1 MKIRCSRCGKRFD
14 ADVYSGL
21 CPKCGAYNGK
31 HMAGYEEAVNEREKT
46 EKTWRQEQQ
55 KAEQAVSESRSRTD
69 PKCGAYNGKHM
80 AGYEEAVNERE
91 KTEKTWRQEQQK
103 AEQAVSESRSRT
115 DIPEKPKAAKQTAIK
130 QKAGAEGAWK
140 MLAAALLIPIA
151 AALVF
156 QIWKN
161 IYFQERISAA
171 ENIVR
176 ESGDA
181 EITVIEGENMEYP
194 VYTAV
199 LGMEQ
204 FASDE
209 VPEGWHLEGICIA
222 SSSNGYNS
230 REQINDLQLGYEV
243 GDEVFYQKT
252 ASDEVPEGWHLE
264 GICIAS
270 SSNGYNSREQ
280 INDLQ
285 LGYEVG
291 DEVFYQKTVSRYD
304 LEYMIDDWGIDA
316 NEILSEF
323 DFNYGESLGY
333 LIFMVRDGAENREL
347 ILELDDGISGSVS
360 RQANEILSEFDFN
373 YGESLGYLI
382 FMVRDGAEN
391 RELILELDDGISG
404 SVSRQVSIALDDV
417 EWFVPESG
425 VEE

>member
-69 PKCGAYNGKHM
+69 
-80 AGYEEAVNERE
+80 V
-91 KTEKTWRQEQQK
+91 
-103 AEQAVSESRSRT
+103 
-115 DIPEKPKAAKQTAIK
+115 PEKPKATKQTAIK

-140 MLAAALLIPIA
+140 MLAAALLIPVA

-181 EITVIEGENMEYP
+181 EVTVIEGGNLESP
-194 VYTAV
+194 IYTAV

-204 FASDE
+204 FS
-209 VPEGWHLEGICIA
+209 
-222 SSSNGYNS
+222 
-230 REQINDLQLGYEV
+230 
-243 GDEVFYQKT
+243 
-252 ASDEVPEGWHLE
+252 SDEVPEGWHLE

-360 RQANEILSEFDFN
+360 RQ
-373 YGESLGYLI
+373 
-382 FMVRDGAEN
+382 
-391 RELILELDDGISG
+391 
-404 SVSRQVSIALDDV
+404 VSIALDDV

>member
-55 KAEQAVSESRSRTD
+55 KAEKVVSGSR
-69 PKCGAYNGKHM
+69 YM
-80 AGYEEAVNERE
+80 
-91 KTEKTWRQEQQK
+91 
-103 AEQAVSESRSRT
+103 T
-115 DIPEKPKAAKQTAIK
+115 DIPEKPKTTK
-130 QKAGAEGAWK
+130 QKANGSGAGK
-140 MLAAALLIPIA
+140 MLAAALLIPVA

-181 EITVIEGENMEYP
+181 EVTVIEGGNVESP
-194 VYTAV
+194 IYTAV

-204 FASDE
+204 FS
-209 VPEGWHLEGICIA
+209 
-222 SSSNGYNS
+222 
-230 REQINDLQLGYEV
+230 
-243 GDEVFYQKT
+243 
-252 ASDEVPEGWHLE
+252 SDEVPEGWHLE

-360 RQANEILSEFDFN
+360 RQ
-373 YGESLGYLI
+373 
-382 FMVRDGAEN
+382 
-391 RELILELDDGISG
+391 
-404 SVSRQVSIALDDV
+404 VSIALDDV

>member
-21 CPKCGAYNGK
+21 C
-31 HMAGYEEAVNEREKT
+31 
-46 EKTWRQEQQ
+46 
-55 KAEQAVSESRSRTD
+55 

-181 EITVIEGENMEYP
+181 EVTVIEGGNVESP
-194 VYTAV
+194 IYTAV

-204 FASDE
+204 FSSDE

-230 REQINDLQLGYEV
+230 REQINDLQLGYE
-243 GDEVFYQKT
+243 
-252 ASDEVPEGWHLE
+252 
-264 GICIAS
+264 I
-270 SSNGYNSREQ
+270 
-280 INDLQ
+280 
-285 LGYEVG
+285 G

-360 RQANEILSEFDFN
+360 RQ
-373 YGESLGYLI
+373 
-382 FMVRDGAEN
+382 
-391 RELILELDDGISG
+391 
-404 SVSRQVSIALDDV
+404 VSIALDDV

>member
-21 CPKCGAYNGK
+21 C
-31 HMAGYEEAVNEREKT
+31 
-46 EKTWRQEQQ
+46 
-55 KAEQAVSESRSRTD
+55 

-140 MLAAALLIPIA
+140 MLAAALLIPVA

-181 EITVIEGENMEYP
+181 EVTVIEGGNLESP
-194 VYTAV
+194 IYTAV

-204 FASDE
+204 FS
-209 VPEGWHLEGICIA
+209 
-222 SSSNGYNS
+222 
-230 REQINDLQLGYEV
+230 
-243 GDEVFYQKT
+243 
-252 ASDEVPEGWHLE
+252 SDEVPEGWHLE

-360 RQANEILSEFDFN
+360 RQ
-373 YGESLGYLI
+373 
-382 FMVRDGAEN
+382 
-391 RELILELDDGISG
+391 
-404 SVSRQVSIALDDV
+404 VSIALDDV

>member
-21 CPKCGAYNGK
+21 C
-31 HMAGYEEAVNEREKT
+31 
-46 EKTWRQEQQ
+46 
-55 KAEQAVSESRSRTD
+55 

-181 EITVIEGENMEYP
+181 EVTVIEGGNVESP
-194 VYTAV
+194 IYTAV

-204 FASDE
+204 FS
-209 VPEGWHLEGICIA
+209 
-222 SSSNGYNS
+222 
-230 REQINDLQLGYEV
+230 
-243 GDEVFYQKT
+243 
-252 ASDEVPEGWHLE
+252 SDEVPEGWHLE

-360 RQANEILSEFDFN
+360 RQ
-373 YGESLGYLI
+373 
-382 FMVRDGAEN
+382 
-391 RELILELDDGISG
+391 
-404 SVSRQVSIALDDV
+404 VSIALDDV

>member
-69 PKCGAYNGKHM
+69 
-80 AGYEEAVNERE
+80 V
-91 KTEKTWRQEQQK
+91 
-103 AEQAVSESRSRT
+103 
-115 DIPEKPKAAKQTAIK
+115 PEKPKAAKQTAIK

-140 MLAAALLIPIA
+140 MLAAALLIPVA

-181 EITVIEGENMEYP
+181 EVTVIEGGNLESP
-194 VYTAV
+194 IYTAV

-204 FASDE
+204 FSSDE

-230 REQINDLQLGYEV
+230 REQINDLQLGYE
-243 GDEVFYQKT
+243 
-252 ASDEVPEGWHLE
+252 
-264 GICIAS
+264 I
-270 SSNGYNSREQ
+270 
-280 INDLQ
+280 
-285 LGYEVG
+285 G

-360 RQANEILSEFDFN
+360 RQ
-373 YGESLGYLI
+373 
-382 FMVRDGAEN
+382 
-391 RELILELDDGISG
+391 
-404 SVSRQVSIALDDV
+404 VSIALDDV

>member
-69 PKCGAYNGKHM
+69 
-80 AGYEEAVNERE
+80 V
-91 KTEKTWRQEQQK
+91 
-103 AEQAVSESRSRT
+103 
-115 DIPEKPKAAKQTAIK
+115 PEKPKAAKQTAIK

-181 EITVIEGENMEYP
+181 EVTVIEGGNVESP
-194 VYTAV
+194 IYTAV

-204 FASDE
+204 FSSDE

-230 REQINDLQLGYEV
+230 REQINDLQLGYE
-243 GDEVFYQKT
+243 
-252 ASDEVPEGWHLE
+252 
-264 GICIAS
+264 I
-270 SSNGYNSREQ
+270 
-280 INDLQ
+280 
-285 LGYEVG
+285 G
-291 DEVFYQKTVSRYD
+291 DEVFYQKTVNRYD
-304 LEYMIDDWGIDA
+304 LEYMIDDWGID
-316 NEILSEF
+316 
-323 DFNYGESLGY
+323 
-333 LIFMVRDGAENREL
+333 
-347 ILELDDGISGSVS
+347 
-360 RQANEILSEFDFN
+360 ANEILSEFDFN

>member
-1 MKIRCSRCGKRFD
+1 MLQKEGLMKIRCSRCGKRFD

-69 PKCGAYNGKHM
+69 
-80 AGYEEAVNERE
+80 V
-91 KTEKTWRQEQQK
+91 
-103 AEQAVSESRSRT
+103 
-115 DIPEKPKAAKQTAIK
+115 PEKPKAAKQTAIK

-140 MLAAALLIPIA
+140 MLAAALLIPVA

-181 EITVIEGENMEYP
+181 EVTVIEGGNVESP
-194 VYTAV
+194 IYTAV

-204 FASDE
+204 FS
-209 VPEGWHLEGICIA
+209 
-222 SSSNGYNS
+222 
-230 REQINDLQLGYEV
+230 
-243 GDEVFYQKT
+243 
-252 ASDEVPEGWHLE
+252 SDEVPEGWHLE

-360 RQANEILSEFDFN
+360 RQ
-373 YGESLGYLI
+373 
-382 FMVRDGAEN
+382 
-391 RELILELDDGISG
+391 
-404 SVSRQVSIALDDV
+404 VSIALDDV

>member
-21 CPKCGAYNGK
+21 C
-31 HMAGYEEAVNEREKT
+31 
-46 EKTWRQEQQ
+46 
-55 KAEQAVSESRSRTD
+55 

-252 ASDEVPEGWHLE
+252 
-264 GICIAS
+264 
-270 SSNGYNSREQ
+270 
-280 INDLQ
+280 
-285 LGYEVG
+285 
-291 DEVFYQKTVSRYD
+291 VSRYD
-304 LEYMIDDWGIDA
+304 LEYMIDDWGID
-316 NEILSEF
+316 
-323 DFNYGESLGY
+323 
-333 LIFMVRDGAENREL
+333 
-347 ILELDDGISGSVS
+347 
-360 RQANEILSEFDFN
+360 ANEILSEFDFN

>member
-21 CPKCGAYNGK
+21 C
-31 HMAGYEEAVNEREKT
+31 
-46 EKTWRQEQQ
+46 
-55 KAEQAVSESRSRTD
+55 

-181 EITVIEGENMEYP
+181 EVTVIEGGNVESP
-194 VYTAV
+194 IYTAV

-204 FASDE
+204 FSSDE

-222 SSSNGYNS
+222 
-230 REQINDLQLGYEV
+230 
-243 GDEVFYQKT
+243 
-252 ASDEVPEGWHLE
+252 P
-264 GICIAS
+264 

-360 RQANEILSEFDFN
+360 RQ
-373 YGESLGYLI
+373 
-382 FMVRDGAEN
+382 
-391 RELILELDDGISG
+391 
-404 SVSRQVSIALDDV
+404 VSIALDDV

>member
-55 KAEQAVSESRSRTD
+55 NAEQAVSGSR
-69 PKCGAYNGKHM
+69 Y
-80 AGYEEAVNERE
+80 
-91 KTEKTWRQEQQK
+91 
-103 AEQAVSESRSRT
+103 RT
-115 DIPEKPKAAKQTAIK
+115 DIPEKPKTTK
-130 QKAGAEGAWK
+130 QKAGGLGAWK
-140 MLAAALLIPIA
+140 MLAAALLIPVA
-151 AALVF
+151 ATVLF

-181 EITVIEGENMEYP
+181 EITVIEGESMEYP
-194 VYTAV
+194 IYTAV
-199 LGMEQ
+199 LGIGQ

-222 SSSNGYNS
+222 SSSSGYNS
-230 REQINDLQLGYEV
+230 REKV
-243 GDEVFYQKT
+243 
-252 ASDEVPEGWHLE
+252 
-264 GICIAS
+264 
-270 SSNGYNSREQ
+270 
-280 INDLQ
+280 NDLQ

-323 DFNYGESLGY
+323 DFDYGESLGY

-347 ILELDDGISGSVS
+347 ILELDDGV
-360 RQANEILSEFDFN
+360 
-373 YGESLGYLI
+373 
-382 FMVRDGAEN
+382 
-391 RELILELDDGISG
+391 SG

>member
-69 PKCGAYNGKHM
+69 
-80 AGYEEAVNERE
+80 V
-91 KTEKTWRQEQQK
+91 
-103 AEQAVSESRSRT
+103 
-115 DIPEKPKAAKQTAIK
+115 PEKPKAAKQTAIK

-140 MLAAALLIPIA
+140 MLAAALLIPVA

-181 EITVIEGENMEYP
+181 EVTVIEGGNLESP
-194 VYTAV
+194 IYTAV

-204 FASDE
+204 FS
-209 VPEGWHLEGICIA
+209 
-222 SSSNGYNS
+222 
-230 REQINDLQLGYEV
+230 
-243 GDEVFYQKT
+243 
-252 ASDEVPEGWHLE
+252 SDEVPEGWHLE

-360 RQANEILSEFDFN
+360 RQ
-373 YGESLGYLI
+373 
-382 FMVRDGAEN
+382 
-391 RELILELDDGISG
+391 
-404 SVSRQVSIALDDV
+404 VSIALDDV

>member
-69 PKCGAYNGKHM
+69 
-80 AGYEEAVNERE
+80 V
-91 KTEKTWRQEQQK
+91 
-103 AEQAVSESRSRT
+103 
-115 DIPEKPKAAKQTAIK
+115 PEKPKAAKQTAIK

-140 MLAAALLIPIA
+140 MLAAALLIPVA

-181 EITVIEGENMEYP
+181 EVTVIEGGNLESP
-194 VYTAV
+194 IYTAV
-199 LGMEQ
+199 PGMEQ
-204 FASDE
+204 FS
-209 VPEGWHLEGICIA
+209 
-222 SSSNGYNS
+222 
-230 REQINDLQLGYEV
+230 
-243 GDEVFYQKT
+243 
-252 ASDEVPEGWHLE
+252 SDEVPEGWHLE

-360 RQANEILSEFDFN
+360 RQ
-373 YGESLGYLI
+373 
-382 FMVRDGAEN
+382 
-391 RELILELDDGISG
+391 
-404 SVSRQVSIALDDV
+404 VSIALDDV

>member
-21 CPKCGAYNGK
+21 C
-31 HMAGYEEAVNEREKT
+31 
-46 EKTWRQEQQ
+46 
-55 KAEQAVSESRSRTD
+55 

-222 SSSNGYNS
+222 SSSSGYNS
-230 REQINDLQLGYEV
+230 KEKV
-243 GDEVFYQKT
+243 
-252 ASDEVPEGWHLE
+252 
-264 GICIAS
+264 
-270 SSNGYNSREQ
+270 
-280 INDLQ
+280 NDLQ

-323 DFNYGESLGY
+323 DF
-333 LIFMVRDGAENREL
+333 D
-347 ILELDDGISGSVS
+347 
-360 RQANEILSEFDFN
+360 

-404 SVSRQVSIALDDV
+404 SVSRQVSIALNDV

>member
-69 PKCGAYNGKHM
+69 
-80 AGYEEAVNERE
+80 V
-91 KTEKTWRQEQQK
+91 
-103 AEQAVSESRSRT
+103 
-115 DIPEKPKAAKQTAIK
+115 PEKPKAAKQTAIK

-140 MLAAALLIPIA
+140 MLAAALLIPVA
-151 AALVF
+151 VALVF

-181 EITVIEGENMEYP
+181 EVTVIEGGNVESP
-194 VYTAV
+194 IYTAV

-204 FASDE
+204 FS
-209 VPEGWHLEGICIA
+209 
-222 SSSNGYNS
+222 
-230 REQINDLQLGYEV
+230 
-243 GDEVFYQKT
+243 
-252 ASDEVPEGWHLE
+252 SDEVPEGWHLE

-360 RQANEILSEFDFN
+360 RQ
-373 YGESLGYLI
+373 
-382 FMVRDGAEN
+382 
-391 RELILELDDGISG
+391 
-404 SVSRQVSIALDDV
+404 VSIALDDV